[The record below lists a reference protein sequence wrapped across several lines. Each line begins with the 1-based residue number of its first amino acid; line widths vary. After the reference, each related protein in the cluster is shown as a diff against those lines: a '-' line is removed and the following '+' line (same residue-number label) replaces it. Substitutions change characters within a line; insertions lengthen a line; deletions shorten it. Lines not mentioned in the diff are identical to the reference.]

1 MNQPIQFHAELV
13 QPMARVHVLIRLVLL
28 MALGAVGW
36 SSIYWAAYLALPA
49 IAALLI
55 AQRGGEH
62 YLTCDAP
69 RIVRGLQWLAGA
81 YAYLWLLTDAAP
93 NADAAA
99 PIRLEIA
106 PTGRPTAAS
115 ALVRLLSNLPA
126 MIVLT
131 VFSIVAG
138 FLWVIGAVFI
148 LFVRRMPRFVFDFLC
163 TTLRYQFRLIGYH
176 LSLVDVYPSFEEAHF
191 REISTSGPA

>member
-1 MNQPIQFHAELV
+1 
-13 QPMARVHVLIRLVLL
+13 MARVHVLIRLLLL

-49 IAALLI
+49 VAALLV
-55 AQRGGEH
+55 AQRGGDH
-62 YLTCDAP
+62 YLTGDAP

-81 YAYLWLLTDAAP
+81 YAYLWLLTDAFP
-93 NADAAA
+93 DVDGKETV
-99 PIRLEIA
+99 RLEIRT
-106 PTGRPTAAS
+106 TGQPTASS
-115 ALVRLLSNLPA
+115 ALIRLLSNLPA

-138 FLWVIGAVFI
+138 FLWVVGAIWI
-148 LFVRRMPRFVFDFLC
+148 LFVRRTPKFVFDFLC

-176 LSLVDVYPSFEEAHF
+176 LSLVDAYPSFEEAHLG
-191 REISTSGPA
+191 EVSTSGSA